1 MSRVEISLLH
11 KRSQTRKNK
20 KERKIEIIQYN
31 IVTKTC
37 ICITFILLV
46 NKPCNQRPE
55 TTHIV
60 PKVQES
66 QGHSTLRPTARL
78 QPKETFPENP
88 RRRFRRQISLRNRRK
103 RGQEELS
110 FRQARNFAGRTVW
123 KVRSGW
129 FSFRYARYVT
139 SRQEEREQRLR
150 NNAVL
155 KISRHQPKIVGILHD
170 KEEGCQEGHREGCQR
185 RSQVHAVL
193 KISRH
198 RPKSSAS
205 STRQRRKAARDR
217 KHHDDVDFRR
227 KDVGTRFR
235 LSKATLSLDRN
246 LRAKALT
253 SS

>member
-1 MSRVEISLLH
+1 M
-11 KRSQTRKNK
+11 
-20 KERKIEIIQYN
+20 
-31 IVTKTC
+31 
-37 ICITFILLV
+37 
-46 NKPCNQRPE
+46 
-55 TTHIV
+55 
-60 PKVQES
+60 
-66 QGHSTLRPTARL
+66 
-78 QPKETFPENP
+78 
-88 RRRFRRQISLRNRRK
+88 
-103 RGQEELS
+103 
-110 FRQARNFAGRTVW
+110 
-123 KVRSGW
+123 
-129 FSFRYARYVT
+129 T

-170 KEEGCQEGHREGCQR
+170 REEGCQEGHQEGCQQ

-227 KDVGTRFR
+227 KDVGTRFG

-246 LRAKALT
+246 LRAKPSQARRSLPGGPSARST
-253 SS
+253 GSKRRGTPEQVI